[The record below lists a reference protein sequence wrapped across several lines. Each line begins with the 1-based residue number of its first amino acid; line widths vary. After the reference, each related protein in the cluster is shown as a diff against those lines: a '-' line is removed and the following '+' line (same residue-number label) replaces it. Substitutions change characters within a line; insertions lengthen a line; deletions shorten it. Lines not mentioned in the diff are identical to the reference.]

1 MDPKEIKFVM
11 SDQIVP
17 ADLLV
22 YKDPVYGER
31 IFTRKGAE
39 YVEQTKGP
47 LQPIRKHSERKYA
60 MSDSASFVAVLKKCA
75 QDSAKGLIFYQEDRI
90 TAFLEEDNRDESVS
104 LPLKKSLEMQ
114 QFFSGGLNEPG
125 VGVFNQKSFLKLLD
139 TFPECVTAEGTTVH
153 VMRALI
159 EKMAL
164 AVEISFESNLD
175 PDNLEFLYKEK
186 AGGGSQSGKLP
197 KKITLSL
204 PYYEGSKNKTVIH
217 VDLDIVMPKAE
228 GDKPKIT
235 ITDVKHARTKRDA
248 LEAEIASLKT
258 ELTGWL
264 FVNGQ

>member
-1 MDPKEIKFVM
+1 MESKEIKFVM

-17 ADLLV
+17 ADMLT

-31 IFTRKGAE
+31 IFIRKGVE
-39 YVEQTKGP
+39 YIEQTKSP
-47 LQPIRKHSERKYA
+47 LQPIRKHADRNYT
-60 MSDSASFVAVLKKCA
+60 MNDSASFVSVIKKCVEHA
-75 QDSAKGLIFYQEDRI
+75 AKGIIFYQEDGI
-90 TAFLEEDNRDESVS
+90 TAFLNEDDREEKIA

-114 QFFSGGLNEPG
+114 QFFSGSNTVGE
-125 VGVFNQKSFLKLLD
+125 GVFNQKSFLKLLD
-139 TFPECVTAEGTTVH
+139 TFPECVSADGTTVQI
-153 VMRALI
+153 MRALV

-175 PDNLEFLYKEK
+175 PENLEFLYKEK
-186 AGGGSQSGKLP
+186 AGGGNQSGKLP
-197 KKITLSL
+197 KKITLTM

-264 FVNGQ
+264 FVNGR